1 MREMTFG
8 WPTEMMVK
16 AARNGARIVEV
27 PVSWK
32 RRSAGHSKV
41 GGTQRGSLL
50 AAYYILGVTIRYAIL
65 Q

>member
-16 AARNGARIVEV
+16 AAREGVHIIEV

-32 RRSAGHSKV
+32 RRRAGQSKV
-41 GGTQRGSLL
+41 GGNLRGSLL

>member
-41 GGTQRGSLL
+41 GGTLRGSLL